1 MSLKLQ
7 SRLYVVYSKGW
18 RWAYAL
24 KRRVTLFGW
33 LMICAF
39 PVMCFMALQ
48 YPRQSFF
55 QLLALGS
62 ALFFVS
68 VAAFFTRRAKL
79 SVTRDLPAYGTAGEP
94 VRYRVRV
101 KNLGRMKLSNYFL
114 SDHAP
119 DPTPSKELFLNSTE
133 PGEELRNGFD
143 RKFIA
148 YRWMWMIQ
156 RRLLLKSEDFLA
168 KTVDK
173 GAEVSMSLSFT
184 PIRRGVISLE
194 NLYAILPD
202 PLGLFQRLVKV
213 DQVADTLTVLPKRY
227 VFSGLNFEGE
237 SRNQLGGDAATSVA
251 GQSGEFVSLREYRA
265 GDPIKHIHWP
275 SWGRTGKPVIKVYE
289 DLFFPRYGLVLDTV
303 VRAEQEEEFETAIS
317 LVATFACAVD
327 TEQSLLDLM
336 FLQQAAQIHSIGK
349 NVNKVDSM
357 LEVLASLDMEPHGDW
372 KALAQVVLKHADEL
386 TTCIV
391 VLCDW
396 DDQRKVFLEQLVAS
410 GVQLCVLLVVSPQSA
425 MRAKGEGYHLQVIAT
440 DNVEASLAELSAL

>member
-1 MSLKLQ
+1 MSRKLQ
-7 SRLYVVYSKGW
+7 SRLYVLYSKGW
-18 RWAYAL
+18 QWAYAL

-33 LMICAF
+33 LMICVF

-55 QLLALGS
+55 QLLAL
-62 ALFFVS
+62 AVAIFVVS
-68 VAAFFTRRAKL
+68 FVAFFSRRAKL
-79 SVTRDLPAYGTAGEP
+79 HVTRDLPAYGTAGEL
-94 VRYRVRV
+94 VSYHVRV
-101 KNLGRMKLSNYFL
+101 KNLGRSKLSNYFL

-133 PGEELRNGFD
+133 PGEELRNSFD

-156 RRLLLKSEDFLA
+156 RRLLLRPEDVLA
-168 KTVDK
+168 KPVDK
-173 GAEVSMSLSFT
+173 GAEVTMPLSFT

-194 NLYAILPD
+194 NLHAILPD

-213 DQVADTLTVLPKRY
+213 EQVADTLTVLPKRY
-227 VFSGLNFEGE
+227 AFSGLNFEGE
-237 SRNQLGGDAATSVA
+237 SKSQLGGDAATSVA

-265 GDPIKHIHWP
+265 GDPLKHIHWP

-303 VRAEQEEEFETAIS
+303 VRAEQEEEFEVAIS
-317 LVATFACAVD
+317 LAATFACAVD

-336 FLQQAAQIHSIGK
+336 FVQQAAQIHSIGK

-357 LEVLASLDMEPHGDW
+357 LEVLAGLDMEPHGDW
-372 KALAQVVLKHADEL
+372 SALSQVVLKHADAL

-396 DDQRKVFLEQLVAS
+396 DEQRRSFLEKLSSS
-410 GVQLCVLLVVSPQSA
+410 GVNLCVLLVVSPQSETNA
-425 MRAKGEGYHLQVIAT
+425 SGEGFHLQIIST
-440 DNVEASLAELSAL
+440 DNVEASLAELSSL